1 MGDGQLSQ
9 IDMIKCIPIFKQNC
23 NIFNENTRRKIVELA
38 IQEENDYSIVGYLNP
53 EEQYKFII
61 EKRDKYA
68 LENILNYININVAE
82 RLAREKFGEICSY
95 DFIKHCN
102 EEVQL
107 ALLLNDKNL
116 IEYADINVQAKYV
129 KEHEEAIDL
138 VNNQVKKIFLE
149 NNIEFLNQHI
159 EYIKDAS
166 KTTQLLFVRQKREN
180 LKYINEEYQLEL
192 IERQPKAF
200 EYADEKTKN
209 LLFNNV
215 KYIKIINNLLNSNIK
230 YFKYIGYEKN
240 EKITE
245 EYLQNLQENSKSIET
260 DKLVDLFVKSGILSA
275 KGNLR
280 TRDSS
285 YFAGWGEIKYSEGL
299 DIYSCGQL
307 KVIQELN
314 LKQISE
320 LIKIDANYIMPYITG
335 EEATNSIEKENV
347 GSLKEKCKQ
356 VFIELYGEDKF
367 NEIEEC
373 INSIFDAQ
381 LDYQENSKDTDLYGK
396 QIRQFKIPL
405 ESLKLLFN
413 EKIIANNSPE
423 LIRDYY
429 SKLFTETEG
438 KDEFRQIIE
447 NTYGDK
453 AIEILDSRNQLD
465 VYGIN
470 SLEVFDERILD
481 NFSEEFVHDLI
492 SYNIRD
498 FSSFLHIVKSD
509 KELESF
515 KYYYEI
521 LSNVL
526 GKNVM
531 TMQKAIS
538 EFYYNEELINNIKNK
553 ELTEKEQINLLSVLC
568 GEKNQFDINTIE
580 QLENFDE
587 IANADLQA
595 KIDSGMEVKDL
606 IFSNIF
612 GISEEDARE
621 INSLFGL
628 DIVNEI
634 MDEEEIETIKCL
646 KLILEEGNEN
656 ILKQLANKLTEQTGI
671 RNPIA
676 LHSAI
681 SKIKEH
687 NTEILKAKMLT
698 KDKLDQICIDKQDSG
713 EIRKE
718 NIDGIEIYYFEGLK
732 LEEMGLGFI
741 GHATYNSNGRDFM
754 EYEGQ
759 AAMSTVSARLHLNID
774 ESRLLNSP
782 NDDCNPSL
790 IFTELEGEDL
800 VAYAESDAGVLH
812 SPKRVK
818 SKGFRN
824 ARIGKSHEFD
834 NGLNE
839 LAFYRRTRNHDKRSK
854 QNPDGRIKP
863 SYILV
868 INDKKNKGSIED
880 IPKDK
885 LEYAKKYNIP
895 IIVYK
900 KQRYI
905 ERRNEEIEND
915 R

>member
-1 MGDGQLSQ
+1 
-9 IDMIKCIPIFKQNC
+9 MIKCIPIFKQNC

-38 IQEENDYSIVGYLNP
+38 IQEENDYSIIGYLNS
-53 EEQYKFII
+53 EEQYKFIM
-61 EKRDKYA
+61 EKRDIVA
-68 LENILNYININVAE
+68 LENILNYINIDVAE
-82 RLAREKFGEICSY
+82 RLVKEKFGINYNFFSNGYHSY

-102 EEVQL
+102 EKVQL
-107 ALLLNDKNL
+107 ALLLNDKDL
-116 IEYADINVQAKYV
+116 IEYADINVQAQYV

-138 VNNQVKKIFLE
+138 VNNQAKKIFLE
-149 NNIEFLNQHI
+149 NNIEFLNQHM
-159 EYIKDAS
+159 EYVKDTS
-166 KTTQLLFVRQKREN
+166 KTTQLLFARQKKEN
-180 LKYINEEYQLEL
+180 LKYINEKYQIEL
-192 IERQPKAF
+192 IERHPQAF

-230 YFKYIGYEKN
+230 YFKYIGYEKS
-240 EKITE
+240 EDITK
-245 EYLQNLQENSKSIET
+245 EYLQNLQENIKNIET

-280 TRDSS
+280 SSPSS
-285 YFAGWGEIKYSEGL
+285 YYTGLGEREYSEGL
-299 DIYSCGQL
+299 DIYSHGQL

-314 LKQISE
+314 IKQMSE

-335 EEATNSIEKENV
+335 EEDTNSIEKENV

-373 INSIFDAQ
+373 INNIFDAQ
-381 LDYQENSKDTDLYGK
+381 LDYQENSKDTNLDGK
-396 QIRQFKIPL
+396 KFSEYKIPL

-447 NTYGDK
+447 NTYGEK

-568 GEKNQFDINTIE
+568 GGKNQLDINTIE

-595 KIDSGMEVKDL
+595 KIDAGMKVKDL

-612 GISEEDARE
+612 GISEEDALE
-621 INSLFGL
+621 INDLFGL

-634 MDEEEIETIKCL
+634 MDEEEIEMIKCL
-646 KLILEEGNEN
+646 KMILEEGNEN
-656 ILKQLANKLTEQTGI
+656 ILKQLAKKLTEQTGI

-681 SKIKEH
+681 SKIKKH

-718 NIDGIEIYYFEGLK
+718 NIDGIEIYYFEGLR
-732 LEEMGLGFI
+732 LEEIGLGFI
-741 GHATYNSNGRDFM
+741 GHATDNSNGRDFM

-759 AAMSTVSARLHLNID
+759 AAMSTVSARLYLNID
-774 ESRLLNSP
+774 KSAIL
-782 NDDCNPSL
+782 CTGGAYMPSL
-790 IFTELEGEDL
+790 IFTELEEEDL
-800 VAYAESDAGVLH
+800 VAFYEIDANVLH
-812 SPKRVK
+812 APKLVK
-818 SKGFRN
+818 SKGLCG
-824 ARIGKSHEFD
+824 ARIGESHEFD
-834 NGLNE
+834 NGTNE
-839 LAFYRRTRNHDKRSK
+839 FAFYRRTRNHDKRSK

-868 INDKKNKGSIED
+868 INDKKNEGSIED